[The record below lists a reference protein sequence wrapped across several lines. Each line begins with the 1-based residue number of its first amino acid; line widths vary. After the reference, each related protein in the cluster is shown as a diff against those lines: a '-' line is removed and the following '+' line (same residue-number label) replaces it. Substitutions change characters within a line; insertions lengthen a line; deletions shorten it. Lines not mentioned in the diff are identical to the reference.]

1 MISHHVTDSQLL
13 LIVGCWAVV
22 AWRIRHAQR
31 NGASR
36 AAQALSVAIG
46 ALALS
51 ITVQFG
57 AGLLDQTLGVPNVGR
72 LLSNCATLIAC
83 CAAQAFV
90 VYLWHPTREA
100 TLRARRAW
108 AQLAVVLPIVFLLFV
123 ITPTDFASSRADP
136 RHATAVYSSPYVYVY
151 LGYLAY
157 CLIRILREL
166 RRCLRLVTDFPLRL
180 TLNLTMGGCVT
191 GLAYVSFKLFYL
203 IGHDLNVRLPGREII
218 TATPMYIVSI
228 GLFALCLAVPPIRNS
243 VAALQR
249 WIRQYCSY
257 QRLYPLWQA
266 VYRAT
271 PTVALD
277 PRPSRLRSRLTVRDL
292 DYLLYR
298 RVIEIRDGQLALLD
312 RTSNPDAGRPT
323 SGHIC
328 HETQQLLY
336 ALHRWTDDART
347 GRGQLGLGSA
357 DLTVEIRSL
366 ERLAKIFANSRR
378 DSEQLEGGELA
389 AHHPRPSFPVD

>member
-1 MISHHVTDSQLL
+1 MISRQVTDSQLL
-13 LIVGCWAVV
+13 LIAGCWAVV
-22 AWRIRHAQR
+22 VWRVRHAQR
-31 NGASR
+31 NGADR
-36 AAQALSVAIG
+36 PAQALSVAIG

-51 ITVQFG
+51 ITIQFG
-57 AGLLDQTLGVPNVGR
+57 AGSLDRITGVPNVGR

-90 VYLWHPTREA
+90 VHLWHPAREA
-100 TLRARRAW
+100 VLRAQRAW
-108 AQLAVVLPIVFLLFV
+108 VQLAVVLPIVVLLFV

-136 RHATAVYSSPYVYVY
+136 RHATAVYASPYVYVY

-157 CLIRILREL
+157 CLIRILRES
-166 RRCLRLVTDFPLRL
+166 RRCFRLVTDFALRL

-191 GLAYVSFKLFYL
+191 GLAYVAFKLFYL

-218 TATPMYIVSI
+218 TATPMYIFSI
-228 GLFALCLAVPPIRNS
+228 GLFTLGLAVPLVRTA
-243 VAALQR
+243 VAALRR

-266 VYRAT
+266 VYRAA

-277 PRPSRLRSRLTVRDL
+277 PRPSRLRNRLTFRDL

-312 RTSNPDAGRPT
+312 RTSNRDAGRST
-323 SGHIC
+323 SGHIG

-336 ALHRWTDDART
+336 ALRRWTDDART
-347 GRGQLGLGSA
+347 AQGRLGLGNA
-357 DLTVEIRSL
+357 DLTAEIQSL
-366 ERLAKIFANSRR
+366 EHLAKIFANSRR
-378 DSEQLEGGELA
+378 AEQLEGGELA
-389 AHHPRPSFPVD
+389 AHHPPPSFPVD